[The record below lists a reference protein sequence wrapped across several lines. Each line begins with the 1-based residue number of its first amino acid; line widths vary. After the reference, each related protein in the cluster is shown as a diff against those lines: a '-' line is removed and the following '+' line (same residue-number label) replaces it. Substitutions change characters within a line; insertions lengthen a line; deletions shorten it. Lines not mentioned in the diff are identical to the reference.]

1 MSFEHIKVENRGKAL
16 VVTLDR
22 DEKRNAI
29 NEKMG
34 REIMDAYDQA
44 DADPD
49 VRAIILTHVGS
60 CLCAGMDLSD
70 PEAQVQREDG
80 DAVCRICRKRPQ
92 KPVICVVD
100 GKAFGGGLEIAAAC
114 DMVIASESTV
124 FGLTEVRRGLVP
136 GSGGI
141 VRLQKRIPL
150 NAAMEI
156 AITGEP
162 FSAQRMYELG
172 LVNHVLPADEIMDK
186 ALEVA
191 ESIAKG
197 APMAVAI
204 CKETILGSELVD
216 WEANFAAQSRNQTF
230 EDSKEGPR
238 AFLEKREPV
247 WTGR

>member
-1 MSFEHIKVENRGKAL
+1 MTYDHIKVETKGKARII
-16 VVTLDR
+16 TFDR

-29 NEKMG
+29 SEKMCG
-34 REIMDAYDQA
+34 EIMDALDKA
-44 DADPD
+44 DSDSS
-49 VRAIILTHVGS
+49 VRVIILTHVGS

-80 DAVCRICRKRPQ
+80 DAVCRICKKRPA
-92 KPVICVVD
+92 KPVICVID

-141 VRLQKRIPL
+141 VRLQKRIPI

-156 AITGEP
+156 ALTGEP
-162 FSAQRMYELG
+162 FSASRMHELG
-172 LVNHVLPADEIMDK
+172 LVNYVLPADQIMDK
-186 ALEVA
+186 ALQIA
-191 ESIAKG
+191 DSIAKG

-204 CKETILGSELVD
+204 CKKTVLAAEQVD
-216 WEANFAAQSRNQTF
+216 WEANFAAQSLNQTY

-247 WTGR
+247 WKGC